1 MRAIHIAV
9 ILRIRLFDFVYTAI
23 EFFVIISILLRKFK
37 EHEKGETIMRKIEL
51 RGLQNE
57 VYKKIASIGLN
68 NSCDAEQIVT
78 FLEHNKELLCS
89 DEKIETSI
97 EIPDSSPGM
106 LSLIIMRKNLYINLK
121 VSTILIVALLLDIHM
136 TKGFAQLLIAMMG
149 ISSRAIVA
157 FSEENGEKCI
167 IKETLKTQDK
177 IGHPGILSKFR
188 GECCNNNLNCKYRT
202 EGMCCCTQ
210 DKIKEIFDDLV
221 SCNMFKKV
229 GDFYKYQ
236 W

>member
-1 MRAIHIAV
+1 
-9 ILRIRLFDFVYTAI
+9 
-23 EFFVIISILLRKFK
+23 
-37 EHEKGETIMRKIEL
+37 MRKIEL
-51 RGLQNE
+51 CGSQNE
-57 VYKKIASIGLN
+57 VYKKIANLGLN

-89 DEKIETSI
+89 DEKIETSM
-97 EIPDSSPGM
+97 EIPKSSPSM
-106 LSLIIMRKNLYINLK
+106 MSMVIMRKNLYVNLK

-136 TKGFAQLLIAMMG
+136 TEGFAQLLIAMMG
-149 ISSRAIVA
+149 VGSQAIVA

-177 IGHPGILSKFR
+177 TGHPSILSKFR
-188 GECCNNNLNCKYRT
+188 GECCNNNFNCKYRIDGT
-202 EGMCCCTQ
+202 CCCTP